1 MTIIRGTALLVLL
14 QFAFAAIT
22 FAQPKCAFSHYS
34 VDDGLS
40 EGMVLSMHQDR
51 NGFMWFGTFDG
62 LNRFDGY
69 NFKVYKSGF
78 KTHNGLTNNRID
90 NIIEDDLGYLWIMTY
105 DGELHRMNTKTEEF
119 TNFNEISYKTSES
132 YSPVQNV
139 YCFNGGETWL
149 VTESG
154 KCIKVTSY
162 AGLSTYDVKNYPYDN
177 AAREPGRINLIH
189 KDKQQTVWFLSDKGI
204 ARLLPGS
211 EVIESV
217 IFPHISDEG
226 SERESFFCAHEFDD
240 RILFGA
246 SGGKIKI
253 WSFETSTF
261 SSIDLGVTSDI
272 IKIFQLNQRE
282 LLILTSHDGFIV
294 YNLLAQSKKHYTAE
308 QYPGLPTNNL
318 ISAYVDKFGEAWIE
332 STSDGV
338 THFDPFTGEIRHFR
352 MKTEKTNPNVLLPTF
367 FIFEDINDNLW
378 IYPRG
383 GGFSYYN
390 RKEKKLEYFFNEPG
404 DPGRRFPNLIHSA
417 MSDSQGNLW
426 VCTVSRGLEKIT
438 FFPNQFKVL
447 QPKPGSQ
454 NHSENEVRAIF
465 EDRDKHLWVA
475 TRDGVVYLYNQNK
488 ECLGTL
494 RENGS
499 LSSGTLFNGLIY
511 CLMQDRK
518 GNIWMGSKGRGIF
531 KLVPSSGGRV
541 PSYRIMNYS
550 HIEGDPYSLSHDN
563 VYSIFEDK
571 FGRIWVGTFNGG
583 LNYIAENEEKVRF
596 INSFNDLKSYPL
608 SSHKKVR
615 YITSDYNDNI
625 LVGTTNGLIVFN
637 QGFTDPAQITFRTY
651 YFNPA
656 DENSL
661 ANNDVHYIY
670 CSRDNEIY
678 LGTFGGG
685 LNKIT
690 SRGLTE
696 NKPQFKSYMQA
707 TGAPDDII
715 LSIVD
720 DQNNNLWLCSERG
733 ILKFNKKDETFE
745 IYGEQSGVESRYFSE
760 ATAIRT
766 TGGEILMGFDNGVY
780 YFYPEQVRKMSTIPP
795 LVVTRV
801 QVSGVDVNGADMF
814 SNEDEG
820 KYTLNLYHKQK
831 TLSIEYS
838 TLDYRNPNNIKYARK
853 LEGFDQDWQM
863 EGDHRIATYN
873 NLSPGTYVF
882 KVKSTN
888 SDGVWVDNEQAIPL
902 IVHPSFWQTAIAKIL
917 YVITFFLI
925 SFIVIYILMTFY
937 KLRHKVEIEQLIT
950 NMKLKFFTD
959 ISHELR
965 TPLTLISSPVGNI
978 LKNHEL
984 KPEVRDQLTIVQ
996 SNTERMLRLVNQI
1009 LDFRK
1014 IQNNKMRLRIEEFA
1028 PGAYIKEICSNFVK
1042 IAEEKGVILEIND
1055 HSGDET
1061 IWADKDKVEKI
1072 VYNLITNAVKFTPK
1086 GKKVTI
1092 TLKRNDEKLELI
1104 VADQG
1109 IGLSKEKMK
1118 NLFARFES
1126 NSDRAL
1132 SFQPGTGIGLSL
1144 SKELAE
1150 LHQAELTAESEEGHG
1165 ATFKVTFK
1173 LGCSHYENDTEFVLT
1188 DNQKASP
1195 GLHVSHPAGETE
1207 TFESEEV
1214 DDNEP
1219 VLLIVEDNEEL
1230 RSFLRIIL
1238 ADGFHVIEAGNGK
1251 EGCQIARQ
1259 QLPDIIITDLMMP
1272 EMNGLELA
1280 HEIKENEITSHIPIV
1295 VLTAKTDL
1303 DTQVD
1308 ALKTGADDFITK
1320 PFSSTY
1326 LRARIDN
1333 ILMQRRRLQE
1343 RFLSNLPTFNEGR
1356 KHTVEINPETP
1367 KVESYDEK
1375 LLARLMQ
1382 VMEEN
1387 MDNSDFTVD
1396 DLVAGAGL
1404 GRSVFFKKIKSLTG
1418 LAPVEFIRE
1427 VRIKRAAQLI
1437 ETGQFTISQVTYMVG
1452 NNDPRYFSRV
1462 FKQRYGLT
1470 PKEYKEKHAGRK
1482 AE

>member
-1 MTIIRGTALLVLL
+1 MNLFPKTASLILL
-14 QFAFAAIT
+14 QLACSAILLS
-22 FAQPKCAFSHYS
+22 QPKCAFSHYS

-40 EGMVLSMHQDR
+40 EGMILTMHQDR

-119 TNFNEISYKTSES
+119 TNFNEISYKASER
-132 YSPVQNV
+132 YSPIQNV
-139 YCFNGGETWL
+139 YCFDGGETWL
-149 VTESG
+149 VTEAG
-154 KCIKVTSY
+154 KCIRITSY
-162 AGLSTYDVKNYPYDN
+162 QNTSAYDVKNYPYDN
-177 AAREPGRINLIH
+177 LAMEPDRINFIH
-189 KDKQQTVWFLSDKGI
+189 KDREQTVWFLSDKGLS
-204 ARLLPGS
+204 RLLPKS

-217 IFPHISDEG
+217 IFSHSSSVESKP
-226 SERESFFCAHEFDD
+226 ESFYCAHEFNDK
-240 RILFGA
+240 IWFGS
-246 SGGKIKI
+246 SGGRIREWNFGTK
-253 WSFETSTF
+253 TF
-261 SSIDLGVTSDI
+261 DLLKLEVKSEI
-272 IKIFQLNQRE
+272 IKILQLNQRE

-294 YNLLAQSKKHYTAE
+294 YNILSGEKKNYTVSK
-308 QYPGLPTNNL
+308 YPGLPTDDN

-332 STSDGV
+332 TACDGV

-352 MKTEKTNPNVLLPTF
+352 MKTEKTNPNVLLPSF

-378 IYPRG
+378 VYPRG

-404 DPGRRFPNLIHSA
+404 DPGRKFPNLIHSA

-438 FFPNQFKVL
+438 FFPGQFKIL
-447 QPKPGSQ
+447 QPRPGSL
-454 NHSENEVRAIF
+454 NHSENEVRALF
-465 EDRDKHLWVA
+465 EDKNHLLWVA
-475 TRDGVVYLYNQNK
+475 TRDGVVYLYNQAK
-488 ECLGTL
+488 ERIGTL

-499 LSSGTLFNGLIY
+499 FTSGPLFNGLIY
-511 CLMQDRK
+511 CFIQDRK
-518 GNIWMGSKGRGIF
+518 GNIWMGSKGSGIF
-531 KLVPSSGGRV
+531 KLVPSGGGLI
-541 PSYRIMNYS
+541 PAYKITNYS
-550 HIEGDPYSLSHDN
+550 HNSNDPYSLSHDN

-583 LNYIAENEEKVRF
+583 LNYISGEGERIKF
-596 INSFNDLKSYPL
+596 INSFNELKKYPFT
-608 SSHKKVR
+608 SHKKVR
-615 YITSDYNDNI
+615 YITSDYNNNM
-625 LVGTTNGLIVFN
+625 LVGTTNGLVVFD
-637 QGFTDPAQITFRTY
+637 QSFTDPSQITFKTY
-651 YFNPA
+651 FFNPS
-656 DENSL
+656 DEYSI
-661 ANNDVHYIY
+661 ANNDIHYIY

-690 SRGLTE
+690 NPGFSDS
-696 NKPQFKSYMQA
+696 KPLFKSYTRE

-715 LSIVD
+715 LSILD
-720 DQNNNLWLCSERG
+720 DMSGNLWLSSERG
-733 ILKFNKKDETFE
+733 ILKFHKKDGTFE
-745 IYGEQSGVESRYFSE
+745 IYGEQSGIESRYFSE
-760 ATAIRT
+760 ATGIRT
-766 TGGEILMGFDNGVY
+766 SNGEILMGFDNGVY
-780 YFYPEQVRKMSTIPP
+780 YFNPEQVRKMTTIPP
-795 LVVTRV
+795 LAITRV
-801 QVSGVDVNGADMF
+801 QVSGVDVNSADML
-814 SNEDEG
+814 SGEDEG
-820 KYTLNLYHKQK
+820 KYTLNIYHKQK
-831 TLSIEYS
+831 TLTIEYS
-838 TLDYRNPNNIKYARK
+838 TLDYRNPNNIQYARK
-853 LEGFDQDWQM
+853 LEGFDQEWQM

-873 NLSPGTYVF
+873 NLSPGTYIF

-888 SDGVWVDNEQAIPL
+888 SDGVWVDNEQDIPL
-902 IVHPSFWQTAIAKIL
+902 IVHPSFWQTTIAKIL
-917 YVITFFLI
+917 YIVLFFIITFT
-925 SFIVIYILMTFY
+925 VIYILMTFY

-978 LKNHEL
+978 LKNHNL
-984 KPEVRDQLTIVQ
+984 QPDVRDQLTIVQ

-1014 IQNNKMRLRIEEFA
+1014 VQNNKMKLRIEEFVL
-1028 PGAYIKEICSNFVK
+1028 GSYIKDICSNFVR
-1042 IAEEKGVILEIND
+1042 IAGEKGITLEIND
-1055 HSGDET
+1055 YSDNQT

-1072 VYNLITNAVKFTPK
+1072 VYNLLSNAIKFTPK
-1086 GKKVTI
+1086 GKKITVTI
-1092 TLKRNDEKLELI
+1092 NKKNETLELI
-1104 VADQG
+1104 VVDQG

-1126 NSDRAL
+1126 NSDKTF

-1144 SKELAE
+1144 SKELAG
-1150 LHQAELTAESEEGHG
+1150 LHQAELIAESEVGHG
-1165 ATFKVTFK
+1165 AAFRVIFK
-1173 LGCSHYENDTEFVLT
+1173 LGCSHYENDTEFVIS
-1188 DNQKASP
+1188 DNQKSTP
-1195 GLHVSHPAGETE
+1195 GMPLPNAATDTE

-1214 DDNEP
+1214 EDNEP

-1238 ADGFHVIEAGNGK
+1238 ADGFHVIEAGNGR
-1251 EGCQIARQ
+1251 EGCQIARE
-1259 QLPDIIITDLMMP
+1259 QLPDIIISDLMMP

-1280 HEIKENEITSHIPIV
+1280 REIKADEITSHIPIV

-1303 DTQVD
+1303 DTQVE

-1343 RFLSNLPTFNEGR
+1343 IFLANLPAYHDDK
-1356 KHTVEINPETP
+1356 KHTVEINPAAP
-1367 KVESYDEK
+1367 KIDSYDDK
-1375 LLARLMQ
+1375 LLAKLMQ

-1396 DLVAGAGL
+1396 DLVAGIGI

-1452 NNDPRYFSRV
+1452 NNDPRYFSRI

-1470 PKEYKEKHAGRK
+1470 PKEYKEKHSVRK
-1482 AE
+1482 A